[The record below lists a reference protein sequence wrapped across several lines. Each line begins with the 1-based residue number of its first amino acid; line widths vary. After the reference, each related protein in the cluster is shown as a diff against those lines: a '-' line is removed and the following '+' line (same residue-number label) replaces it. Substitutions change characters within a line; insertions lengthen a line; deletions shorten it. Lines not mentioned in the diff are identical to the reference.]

1 MMLKNYI
8 NTNPKKK
15 NFKRKIFYFSLVI
28 GLFFILIEGMHGETL
43 KKLDLNSIRE
53 LALKHNKSLKNAK
66 LDIKIARNVVR
77 ETTATGLPQ
86 IDGKIA
92 YQDMAQIPTTLIPA
106 QFIDPDAEDGTFF
119 AMKFGTQHNMTAE
132 ITASQLVFNGTY
144 IVALQSSKIY
154 MRLSKENLKK
164 TEIEVKSL
172 VTGTYYLIL
181 ISENLR
187 DILSKN
193 LESLKKLHYETSE
206 LYKAGFVEET
216 DVDQIE
222 YFVIGIKNRLSAIK
236 RQVEIS
242 YKLLKFQ
249 IGFELDREISLDGDI
264 NSMSANV
271 DYKTLL
277 AREFNLPGH
286 IDYKMADT
294 QVKSFSLM
302 LKKEK
307 SLFLPSLT
315 AFVSHSQNAMRN
327 EFSFFKKTEEKWF
340 PSTIIGLN
348 LNIPIFSSGMRI
360 AKVNQAKYELEKSL
374 NLKSDVSDSLNL
386 GYLNAR
392 SRYLTAIG
400 GKESSYRNLQIAD
413 KIYKKNIEKFK
424 KGVSSS
430 MELIQ
435 AYNQYLQ
442 SQYGYTS
449 ALIEF
454 YNSLTDLEKY
464 LNII

>member
-1 MMLKNYI
+1 V
-8 NTNPKKK
+8 NPVTLSTLLL
-15 NFKRKIFYFSLVI
+15 F
-28 GLFFILIEGMHGETL
+28 FFILSGGTHAEPLG
-43 KKLDLNSIRE
+43 KLNLHRIKE
-53 LALKHNKSLKNAK
+53 LALAHNKSVKNAR

-86 IDGKIA
+86 IEGKIS
-92 YQDMAQIPTTLIPA
+92 YQDMTQIPTTLIPS
-106 QFIDPDAEDGTFF
+106 QFIDPDAEEGTFF
-119 AMKFGTQHNMTAE
+119 PVKFGTQHNMAAE

-154 MRLSKENLKK
+154 MRLSRENLIK

-187 DILSKN
+187 DILENN
-193 LESLKKLHYETSE
+193 LESLTKLHYETSE

-222 YFVIGIKNRLSAIK
+222 YFKIGIQNRLSAIK
-236 RQVEIS
+236 RQVDIS

-249 IGFELDREISLDGDI
+249 IGFDLNKEVEIEGDI
-264 NSMSANV
+264 TSMAEDA
-271 DYKTLL
+271 DYKAVLSGQFHL
-277 AREFNLPGH
+277 SGH
-286 IDYKMADT
+286 IDFKMADT
-294 QVKSFSLM
+294 QVKSSSLL

-315 AFVSHSQNAMRN
+315 AFISHSQNAMRN
-327 EFSFFKKTEEKWF
+327 EFNFFKKTEEKWF

-348 LNIPIFSSGMRI
+348 LNIPVFSSGMRI
-360 AKVNQAKYELEKSL
+360 AKVKQAEYDLEKSL
-374 NLKSDVSDSLNL
+374 NMKSDVSDSLQL
-386 GYLNAR
+386 GYMNAR
-392 SRYLTAIG
+392 SRYLTSIG
-400 GKESSYRNLQIAD
+400 GKESSYRNLQIGE
-413 KIYKKNIEKFK
+413 KIYNKTIEKFK
-424 KGVSSS
+424 KGVASS
-430 MELIQ
+430 MDLIQ
-435 AYNQYLQ
+435 SYNQYLE

-454 YNSLTDLEKY
+454 YNAQTELEKY
-464 LNII
+464 LNIL